1 MRRLSLVYSL
11 VFACAGAAFAQPFPA
26 GPVSIVVPLAPGD
39 AADVSARTMAEEMS
53 RRLGVPVL
61 AVNRPGAGGAVGAA
75 SVVQAKKD
83 GQTILFAQ
91 NSALT
96 FRPAVDPQSVSYDPQ
111 KDLVPLGISSRTP
124 SVLVVRSDAPHKTF
138 AELID
143 YAKKNPGQVR
153 VGHPGVGSVGE
164 FCILLINALAGVDLV
179 PVPHTGAAPAVTA
192 LRGGHIEGVVLALGA
207 LGSHIKAGALRGLA
221 TSNRVAEY
229 ADIPTL
235 KELGHR
241 EELFGVWFSFLAP
254 AGIPEEARKALIG
267 AIEQAVKS
275 PAVAA
280 KLAPLGILQ
289 AYATPEQQAAEMRDE
304 FRRVVEMVK
313 KAGLTK

>member
-1 MRRLSLVYSL
+1 LRRLSIVCYFL
-11 VFACAGAAFAQPFPA
+11 FACAGGAFAQAFPS
-26 GPVSIVVPLAPGD
+26 GPVNIVVPLAPGD
-39 AADVSARTMAEEMS
+39 AADISARSMAEEMS

-75 SVVQAKKD
+75 SVAQAKKD

-96 FRPAVDPQSVSYDPQ
+96 FRPAVDPQSVSYDAQ
-111 KDLVPLGISSRTP
+111 KDLVPLGVSSRTP
-124 SVLVVRSDAPHKTF
+124 SVLVVRSDSPYRSF
-138 AELID
+138 AEFID

-164 FCILLINALAGVDLV
+164 FCILLVNALVGVELV

-207 LGSHIKAGALRGLA
+207 LGAHIKAGTLRGLA
-221 TSNRVAEY
+221 TSNKVAEY

-235 KELGHR
+235 RELGHR
-241 EELFGVWFSFLAP
+241 EELFGVWFSYLAP
-254 AGIPEEARKALIG
+254 AGIPEDARKSLVG
-267 AIEQAVKS
+267 AIEQAVKA

-280 KLAPLGILQ
+280 KLAPLGIVQ
-289 AYATPEQQAAEMRDE
+289 AYASPEAQAAEMREE
-304 FRRVVEMVK
+304 FRRVSEMAR